1 MAVHTVRAVRRLV
14 LTGLGVMGAVAL
26 AAAMWPAVAGL
37 VTGLLIG
44 VLCAA
49 AGVAAVVGGRRV
61 RAELV
66 WRRELRTMPP
76 LDGSPYE
83 NEDAAGRPSQ
93 ARLRES
99 A

>member
-1 MAVHTVRAVRRLV
+1 VAVQAVRAVRRLV
-14 LTGLGVMGAVAL
+14 FTGLGVMAAVAL
-26 AAAMWPAVAGL
+26 AAAIWPAVAGL
-37 VTGLLIG
+37 VTGLLVT

-49 AGVAAVVGGRRV
+49 AGVLAVLGGRRV

-76 LDGSPYE
+76 LDGSTY
-83 NEDAAGRPSQ
+83 EDAAARPTP
-93 ARLRES
+93 AGLRES